1 MFLSI
6 ARLEPVSSNG
16 TSLAMAMLSVSLL
29 EPATKILIPVNV
41 ARGNTWKLHR
51 FMLDVYNSFLES
63 PLACFS
69 SIRHQASF
77 GDLISRDD
85 LYATESINVNHCG
98 RNTGFDHLPKLLPR
112 NIYSIS

>member
-51 FMLDVYNSFLES
+51 FMLDVYNSFLGRPTRLFLEY
-63 PLACFS
+63 
-69 SIRHQASF
+69 QASF
-77 GDLISRDD
+77 GDPLSRDD

-98 RNTGFDHLPKLLPR
+98 RNSGFDHLPKLLPR